1 MDHTNGS
8 LPGIDAASIHP
19 ESGSIFTPTGGT
31 GTPVSG
37 FFAAPLSSAA
47 ASGSQPAAELPVG
60 AESQSEDRK
69 SHHAFAGR
77 TVSRDRELG
86 GFTAAQE
93 SIEFRILRSESPARR
108 LRLTGN
114 RYTFGSADG
123 CSIRLSDPSLRPMHA
138 VLIRDRGRVL
148 VRAYSSPIEVNGE
161 RVAET
166 TIEVGDQLKLG
177 EYTFELLEI
186 NVAAPSP
193 SEQVLSDTTG
203 FNATGIAGQGVAE
216 PNGSFPANTK
226 TVETD
231 DTVWRQRLRRE
242 IDQWRSRQVECDQR
256 ETRCDQREA
265 HLRGRESEL
274 WSRAENL
281 YRREAKLQDQES
293 TVYQLHDEYAA
304 KQEELL
310 KLQDQANHKQR
321 WFQQRESEFT
331 RQEVEY
337 QEKLEEATSQLL
349 VSQSQAAA
357 ATEAVREMRKQ
368 FDALNEQI
376 EALSAQQ
383 NDLKQHETTEREE
396 NQRLRGDLESQRDA
410 AIDAQARSEA
420 LRTEAEAR
428 VNEMTEEI
436 ESLRDQNQ
444 QAAEQLEN
452 QQVQLQRATASQTD
466 QTLLIEN
473 ERTIASLRS
482 KVDELQATVDE
493 ASEEAT
499 RLRVDYHE
507 ALDSVRQLEGLVAQS
522 NERGDVD
529 RSEWAAEADSLRS
542 EIESLSS
549 DLERTR
555 NELDDL
561 KAANE
566 SLTHRLQEVELER
579 DEAIEEISDRPTR
592 EAFDHLRNELEDAS
606 RTLAELQQGI
616 QSTNPKSMAEPVGL
630 PVLVDAPRANPENA
644 ETGLAEIDEDE
655 PNQHDLPMSIAAK
668 LPATPSLTESSAVES
683 LAVEPSAD
691 SVLDD
696 AGATASDEDG
706 DDYGED
712 VWPMYQTQVEP
723 EQESPVSKSDE
734 TPSIWDL
741 DNLKIESNPNRNQ
754 PSAAEDPASNP
765 VTANSAWNA
774 ESSQIDALTP
784 DADAAEDDEP
794 DSIDVTGIWNREQS
808 QEALS
813 DANEEPS
820 ALGFMSPEPKR
831 VDDVAGVSVDD
842 AGLNGLPE
850 IEDSSELL
858 SGQDSTGHDLPES
871 NSHPQGSLANL
882 LISDLENDVQP
893 DNVSTDS
900 VWDCDEDDEVSP
912 FAQANSE
919 HENESGVG
927 ADHESD
933 ASSEHDYGL
942 GFGEMT
948 AMMPEPHPSNESV
961 PTDADADAAM
971 DMDSKESN
979 VANAFASY
987 HQEMEDELQAE
998 QVDASEIATVGDAEP
1013 ENAVAERMA
1022 SGEAD
1027 SAQQPAASDPIKTAD
1042 NTQDSDSDD
1051 DSIEAYMN
1059 RLLGRVQATPGSQES
1074 AKTSS
1079 DSSASVSVSL
1089 SVDPVPAT
1097 TESSIPMVPEV
1108 ETDPDAPL
1116 VPRSKAPERNSNL
1129 SAMRD
1134 LANQSAR
1141 SAISRSTRI
1150 QTRNMQIAG
1159 LLNFGVA
1166 GIAVLFG
1173 LGASFLLSGGLY
1185 YLAWVMVLI
1194 IAGIS
1199 IRDGMRNLSDARSRL
1214 QSARKGDEDAEDQEA
1229 EPNDAWEDNAKAEAR
1244 LNAEHARAHAG
1255 GLHRETDSSESR

>member
-37 FFAAPLSSAA
+37 FFAAPLSSGA
-47 ASGSQPAAELPVG
+47 ASGSQTAAQWPVG

-114 RYTFGSADG
+114 RYTFGSAEG

-166 TIEVGDQLKLG
+166 TMEVGDQLKLG
-177 EYTFELLEI
+177 EYRFELLEI

-203 FNATGIAGQGVAE
+203 FNATEFNATGFAGQGVAE
-216 PNGSFPANTK
+216 PNGSFPAATK

-256 ETRCDQREA
+256 ETRCDEREA

-293 TVYQLHDEYAA
+293 NVYQLHDEYAA

-383 NDLKQHETTEREE
+383 NDLKQHETAEREE

-420 LRTEAEAR
+420 LRAEAEAR
-428 VNEMTEEI
+428 ISEMTEEI

-444 QAAEQLEN
+444 QAAEQLEQ
-452 QQVQLQRATASQTD
+452 QQVQLQEATAAQTD

-482 KVDELQATVDE
+482 KVDELQATVNE

-499 RLRVDYHE
+499 RLRVDYRE

-579 DEAIEEISDRPTR
+579 DEAIEEIKDRPTR

-616 QSTNPKSMAEPVGL
+616 QSTNPNSIAEPVGL
-630 PVLVDAPRANPENA
+630 PVLVDAHRAKPENA
-644 ETGLAEIDEDE
+644 ETGLVTTDEDE

-668 LPATPSLTESSAVES
+668 LPVTPSLTESSAVES

-712 VWPMYQTQVEP
+712 VWPTYQTQVVP
-723 EQESPVSKSDE
+723 QQELPVSEPDE

-754 PSAAEDPASNP
+754 QYAAKDPASNP
-765 VTANSAWNA
+765 VTADYLWNA
-774 ESSQIDALTP
+774 GSSQVDALTP

-794 DSIDVTGIWNREQS
+794 DSIEVTGIWNREQS
-808 QEALS
+808 QEAFS
-813 DANEEPS
+813 DVNEEPS
-820 ALGFMSPEPKR
+820 AIGFVSSEPKR

-842 AGLNGLPE
+842 AAPNGLPE
-850 IEDSSELL
+850 TEDSSELL
-858 SGQDSTGHDLPES
+858 SGQDSVQNDLPQS
-871 NSHPQGSLANL
+871 DSHPEGSLANL
-882 LISDLENDVQP
+882 LISDLKNDAQSG
-893 DNVSTDS
+893 NVSTDS
-900 VWDCDEDDEVSP
+900 VWDSDKDDKISP

-919 HENESGVG
+919 HENESRVE
-927 ADHESD
+927 ADHASD
-933 ASSEHDYGL
+933 ASSENDYGL
-942 GFGEMT
+942 GLGEMT
-948 AMMPEPHPSNESV
+948 AMMPEAHPLNESV
-961 PTDADADAAM
+961 PTDGDAAT
-971 DMDSKESN
+971 DMDSEESN

-987 HQEMEDELQAE
+987 HQEMKAELQAE
-998 QVDASEIATVGDAEP
+998 HTDAPEFAAGGDAEP
-1013 ENAVAERMA
+1013 ENPVAEIMD

-1027 SAQQPAASDPIKTAD
+1027 SANQPAASDPTQIAD
-1042 NTQDSDSDD
+1042 NTEDSDSDD

-1059 RLLGRVQATPGSQES
+1059 RLLGRVQATPGTQES
-1074 AKTSS
+1074 TTTSS

-1097 TESSIPMVPEV
+1097 TESSIPMVPEA
-1108 ETDPDAPL
+1108 EIDPDAPL

-1166 GIAVLFG
+1166 CIAVLFG

-1185 YLAWVMVLI
+1185 YLAWLMVLI

-1199 IRDGMRNLSDARSRL
+1199 IRDGMRNLSDAQSRL
-1214 QSARKGDEDAEDQEA
+1214 QSAHRGDEDTEDQDE
-1229 EPNDAWEDNAKAEAR
+1229 EPNDA
-1244 LNAEHARAHAG
+1244 
-1255 GLHRETDSSESR
+1255 